1 METIP
6 CQLHP
11 VYLTTHVSGIG
22 DCIAHLAPDR
32 IFVLADANTAMS
44 CLPLLTGLPALKHSS
59 LHVMPAGEQAKT
71 LTTCTHIWTAM
82 TEAGLSRNS
91 LLIAVGGG
99 VCTDIGGF
107 CASVFKR
114 GLRFMAVPTSL
125 LAMVDAALGGK
136 TGVDFLHYKNHL
148 GTFHTPSA
156 VVISTEFLLTLPEAE
171 WQNGIAE
178 IIKHGLISDSSLTE
192 DLGRDSWRASPA
204 NLIRRAAAVKCS
216 VVDSD
221 PAETGLRKIL
231 NFGHTAGHAIESL
244 LLQLG
249 KPAGHG
255 KAVAAGMQIE
265 LYLSHHFAG
274 LSASSCNRAL
284 ELIRSH
290 FEAMAWPHD
299 MDSKLVDIMRQDKK
313 NKAGYISFSLLK
325 EIGTCVPDQYIQEET
340 RILDALAWYSAQTGV
355 AV

>member
-1 METIP
+1 METIH
-6 CQLHP
+6 CKLHP
-11 VYLTTHVSGIG
+11 VYLATHTSGIG

-32 IFVLADANTAMS
+32 VFVLVDSNTAVY
-44 CLPLLTGLPALKHSS
+44 CLPLLADLPGLEHST
-59 LHVMPAGEQAKT
+59 VYIMPAGETAKT
-71 LTTCTHIWTAM
+71 LATCERIWAAM

-91 LLIAVGGG
+91 LLIAIGGG
-99 VCTDIGGF
+99 VCTDTGGF

-114 GLRFMAVPTSL
+114 GLRFMAIPTSL

-136 TGVDFLHYKNHL
+136 TGIDFLHYKNHL
-148 GTFHTPSA
+148 GAFHAPSA
-156 VVISTEFLLTLPEAE
+156 VVIDPAFLQTLPEEE

-178 IIKHGLISDSSLTE
+178 IIKHGLISDASLTE
-192 DLGRDSWRASPA
+192 DLAGDTWRAAPIG
-204 NLIRRAAAVKCS
+204 LIRKAAAVKCA
-216 VVDSD
+216 VVDKD
-221 PAETGLRKIL
+221 PTETGLRKIL

-249 KPAGHG
+249 RPVGHG

-274 LSASSCNRAL
+274 LSVPACDLAL
-284 ELIRSH
+284 EQIRSH
-290 FEAMAWPHD
+290 FGVIDWPHE
-299 MDSKLVDIMRQDKK
+299 MNHMLVDIMRQDKK

-325 EIGTCVPDQYIQEET
+325 EIGNCVPDQYIREET
-340 RILDALAWYSAQTGV
+340 QILDAIAWYSAQTGV